1 MTGATTEATERFFAT
16 LPARAPAVLR
26 GPVRGTLLLRLTSGA
41 DSEHWRV
48 EMAPGSARVTRDTGP
63 ADAYWFGSADLF
75 DRLVTGRAH
84 GISSMLRNE
93 STLAG
98 DVLLY
103 LVFRQFFPDPPGT
116 RDPRAVAREQS
127 GRPV

>member
-1 MTGATTEATERFFAT
+1 VTGETTEATERFFAS

-26 GPVRGTLLLRLTSGA
+26 GPVRGTLQLRLTTG
-41 DSEHWRV
+41 DHSEHWRV
-48 EMAPGSARVTRDTGP
+48 EMAPGSARVTRGTGP

-75 DRLVTGRAH
+75 ARLVTGRAH

-98 DVLLY
+98 DVVLY
-103 LVFRQFFPDPPGT
+103 LAFRRFFPQRPGT
-116 RDPRAVAREQS
+116 RDPRAVAREQT
-127 GRPV
+127 GRPG